1 MHELEAAEEL
11 KDRGWELS
19 AADKRTTAQLFLDQ
33 IEFANVIVMNKMDLS
48 DDAARARLRARLGV
62 RRRRLRHDID
72 ATRLT
77 GRCPAHRRS

>member
-11 KDRGWELS
+11 MDRGWELS

-72 ATRLT
+72 ATQLT